1 MKIEHVLAGFVPGSG
16 GRDGLALALLLAR
29 QAGARLTVAHV
40 HVPAWTT
47 PGPGKVDAEWRAHV
61 DRQAARTLSAARE
74 RLSGVRDVEIDL
86 LSHGDRGSGRGLAAL
101 AGRIGA
107 DVVAI
112 GPAPRGARGRISV
125 GSTADQLLHG
135 SPVPVALA
143 PQGYAVTAPD
153 RLARLAVAYRRGPA
167 CAETVR
173 QAATVAAGMGVPLRL
188 ITLVVGG
195 GRRGGVDREM
205 LGRVRERAA
214 ADLEAASLAHGSAG
228 ASPGA
233 SSVTGGG
240 AGVTVEMEVLEG
252 GDVGAALASSGW
264 HEDALLI
271 CASSRTGPLRR
282 VFLGDTSLKIIRAS
296 PSPVIMLT
304 RIPRTTR
311 ETAENPGK
319 T

>member
-1 MKIEHVLAGFVPGSG
+1 MKIERVLAGFVPGSR

-29 QAGARLTVAHV
+29 QAGAGLTVAHV

-47 PGPGKVDAEWRAHV
+47 PGPGKVDAEWRAYV
-61 DRQAARTLSAARE
+61 ARQAAHTLSQARE
-74 RLSGVRDVEIDL
+74 LLSDVRDVEIDL
-86 LSHGDRGSGRGLAAL
+86 VSHGHRGSGRGLAEL

-107 DVVAI
+107 DVVTV
-112 GPAPRGARGRISV
+112 GPAPRGPRGRISL

-143 PQGYAVTAPD
+143 PHGYATAAPD

-173 QAATVAAGMGVPLRL
+173 QAATAAAGMGLPLRL
-188 ITLVVGG
+188 ITLVTGG
-195 GRRGGVDREM
+195 GRRTGIGREM
-205 LGRVRERAA
+205 LDRLREQVA
-214 ADLEAASLAHGSAG
+214 ADLEAAALAQGG
-228 ASPGA
+228 PGDA
-233 SSVTGGG
+233 TG
-240 AGVTVEMEVLEG
+240 VEVEVLEG
-252 GDVGAALASSGW
+252 GDVAAALRSSGW
-264 HEDALLI
+264 HEDAVLI

-282 VFLGDTSLKIIRAS
+282 VFLGDMSLKIIRAS

-304 RIPRTTR
+304 RLPRTAR
-311 ETAENPGK
+311 QAARNPRK

>member
-29 QAGARLTVAHV
+29 QAGAGLTVAHV

-61 DRQAARTLSAARE
+61 ARQAAQTLSAARE
-74 RLSGVRDVEIDL
+74 QLSGVRDVEIDF
-86 LSHGDRGSGRGLAAL
+86 LSQGDRGSGRGLAAL

-107 DVVAI
+107 DVVAV
-112 GPAPRGARGRISV
+112 GPAPRGARGRIRL

-143 PQGYAVTAPD
+143 PQGYAVTAPE
-153 RLARLAVAYRRGPA
+153 RLVRLAVAYRRGPA
-167 CAETVR
+167 CAETVH

-188 ITLVVGG
+188 ITLVTGG
-195 GRRGGVDREM
+195 GRRSSADREM
-205 LGRVRERAA
+205 LLRVRERAA
-214 ADLEAASLAHGSAG
+214 ADLEAAALAHGRIDAG
-228 ASPGA
+228 
-233 SSVTGGG
+233 TGGTG
-240 AGVTVEMEVLEG
+240 TEAGMTVEVEVEVLEG
-252 GDVGAALASSGW
+252 GNVETALASSGW

-304 RIPRTTR
+304 RIPRTAR
-311 ETAENPGK
+311 DTARNPGK